1 MTGHDSERQEKKV
14 ALEAWAD
21 RYTTAF
27 DQTLTTAWPD
37 LADRLEQGIST
48 LTLYE
53 LATGPGKPFK
63 EGSIRPAVEAWV
75 ERHVKRL
82 REKAE
87 SEFRNIVEAEAEPLP
102 DDVPGDVDVGGTLEP
117 TDVVKGLALPGGLLL
132 GGGAVGVAITSTT
145 TWLVFTTVVVSWPL
159 LIGGLALGLLLSGFG
174 VYNLS
179 RLKQGLQDRFRKR
192 LLPAIEN
199 AVIGTGIEH
208 EGKHVASLKDQ
219 LIHEVKHA
227 AAEARQKLDNEG

>member
-1 MTGHDSERQEKKV
+1 MTGHDGERQEKKV
-14 ALEAWAD
+14 ALDGWAD

-37 LADRLEQGIST
+37 LADRLQQGIST

-63 EGSIRPAVEAWV
+63 DRCIRPAVKAWV
-75 ERHVKRL
+75 ERHVKPL
-82 REKAE
+82 TDKAR
-87 SEFRNIVEAEAEPLP
+87 SEFRNIVHAEAEPLP
-102 DDVPGDVDVGGTLEP
+102 DDVPGDVDAGGTLEP
-117 TDVVKGLALPGGLLL
+117 TDVVKGLALPGGVVL
-132 GGGAVGVAITSTT
+132 GGGALVGAITTTT
-145 TWLVFTTVVVSWPL
+145 TWLVFATVVVSWPL
-159 LIGGLALGLLLSGFG
+159 LVGGLALGLILSAFG

-179 RLKQGLQDRFRKR
+179 RLKQDLQDRFRKR

-219 LIHEVKHA
+219 LIHQVKHA
-227 AAEARQKLDNEG
+227 AAEARRKLDNEG